1 MALALGQCGAAAA
14 AQLLS
19 KSGSN
24 RCLSSKAGEWFSHI
38 TGNQGCYGVTSICS
52 ERPSFGKVQKPV
64 GRTPHEGG
72 LGAAASVC
80 EPPWAPRAGAG
91 PGSPPLAAAA
101 AGSSR
106 DGVRGTLT
114 PAVLLAAPKAW
125 APAEL
130 ARGGRSPES
139 PRGRVTWAGKRAGWQ
154 DSGCLRKQ
162 EPDQPTGP
170 LTSDFL
176 PVRPAGVRGKPP
188 LGGHTPLTQV
198 RRGPLPPDGCRL
210 PGR

>member
-38 TGNQGCYGVTSICS
+38 TGNQGCYGATSICS

-64 GRTPHEGG
+64 GRTPHEEG

-91 PGSPPLAAAA
+91 PGSPPLAEAAP
-101 AGSSR
+101 GSSR

-114 PAVLLAAPKAW
+114 PAMLLAAPKAW
-125 APAEL
+125 APAPAEL

-139 PRGRVTWAGKRAGWQ
+139 QGTGDVGGEERRVAGLGVSEEPGARPADGAPHFGFPTSAPRWGPWEAPPRGA
-154 DSGCLRKQ
+154 
-162 EPDQPTGP
+162 
-170 LTSDFL
+170 
-176 PVRPAGVRGKPP
+176 
-188 LGGHTPLTQV
+188 HTPHT
-198 RRGPLPPDGCRL
+198 GSPWTPASGRL